1 MTQQILLAA
10 MNLKIVAVLIK
21 TAAIIVIYRK
31 INPVVAEESVVMY
44 VALVL
49 PERR

>member
-1 MTQQILLAA
+1 MTHQIFLAA
-10 MNLKIVAVLIK
+10 MDLKIVAVLIK
-21 TAAIIVIYRK
+21 AAAIIVIYRE
-31 INPVVAEESVVMY
+31 INPVVAEERVVMY